1 MDDTPHEDQWI
12 QVEGRRKARL
22 QKTSDH
28 ALRQNATH
36 AHRPGRNH
44 RALSWRNN
52 KDITSFYFSHF
63 PDFVNETY
71 LWNLFQEWGKVWEV
85 FIPNSKNKQ
94 GQRYGFVRFKG
105 VEDEG
110 RLERQLDNKIY
121 IEGKKLFVNKPK
133 FQRGGKRE
141 AERKGG
147 EVARGWKDSMNPTV
161 PTQARPNSTT
171 LNNMK
176 SYAEVVRHD
185 HKMID
190 KEIKMSWMGK
200 YEPEA
205 EVVSVDIQT
214 TKNKT
219 TWLDHTWV
227 GHLKN
232 RGMFEKAVDEVQEV
246 VGMDVK
252 VSYWGDDLV
261 ILQDMDE
268 AKAEKLNLREHSK
281 GDTTIYSIQKWTQ
294 GMTPE
299 FRLAWIHIWGVPLE
313 IWDAEHF
320 QTLLSTFGEVVEL
333 DEETA
338 DRLRLD
344 VARIL
349 IRTKEN
355 PIFSKSMVARVNDT
369 EHLLFLR
376 EEVSRPYG
384 KRWCRPEME
393 AFPPSPF
400 TTVLADSDEDS
411 ISRDPD
417 GASSEFMGDGRRRRW
432 ANAVNRWRAESE
444 VSSDGDVSPHQQELL
459 SAGRL
464 PVCATRHEDYNGP
477 LKDLLHGSGRKDH
490 SISFLDQK
498 RELNEEKG
506 DSGAAGSNEEDI
518 VKGADLRVLYHRP
531 EDNNLALCP
540 AVHSP
545 SNPPN
550 CGLNNITQ
558 NRGSEGVTYNLGLN
572 LKGPEEKGEVSNH
585 NLKVYSRKKMGAGSI
600 SSGLTNKFDETSR
613 IANKSLPLELQ
624 VSGPTLMDHDMPG
637 GSHVAEDIPSQPH
650 TCLSPSP
657 SNSFIN
663 ASSEDEVIFH
673 NEVAKNLG
681 LIFEEH
687 SCENATASSA
697 RMGSMNL
704 AS

>member
-85 FIPNSKNKQ
+85 FIPNAKNKQ

-320 QTLLSTFGEVVEL
+320 QTLLFC
-333 DEETA
+333 
-338 DRLRLD
+338 
-344 VARIL
+344 
-349 IRTKEN
+349 
-355 PIFSKSMVARVNDT
+355 FS
-369 EHLLFLR
+369 
-376 EEVSRPYG
+376 
-384 KRWCRPEME
+384 
-393 AFPPSPF
+393 
-400 TTVLADSDEDS
+400 
-411 ISRDPD
+411 
-417 GASSEFMGDGRRRRW
+417 
-432 ANAVNRWRAESE
+432 
-444 VSSDGDVSPHQQELL
+444 
-459 SAGRL
+459 
-464 PVCATRHEDYNGP
+464 
-477 LKDLLHGSGRKDH
+477 
-490 SISFLDQK
+490 
-498 RELNEEKG
+498 
-506 DSGAAGSNEEDI
+506 
-518 VKGADLRVLYHRP
+518 
-531 EDNNLALCP
+531 
-540 AVHSP
+540 
-545 SNPPN
+545 
-550 CGLNNITQ
+550 
-558 NRGSEGVTYNLGLN
+558 
-572 LKGPEEKGEVSNH
+572 
-585 NLKVYSRKKMGAGSI
+585 
-600 SSGLTNKFDETSR
+600 
-613 IANKSLPLELQ
+613 
-624 VSGPTLMDHDMPG
+624 
-637 GSHVAEDIPSQPH
+637 
-650 TCLSPSP
+650 
-657 SNSFIN
+657 
-663 ASSEDEVIFH
+663 
-673 NEVAKNLG
+673 
-681 LIFEEH
+681 
-687 SCENATASSA
+687 
-697 RMGSMNL
+697 
-704 AS
+704 